1 MQVDHVSLAV
11 PYAKLEAEVA
21 FLTSSMAHMGLKEWM
36 RPHPAVVGMGS
47 RSPFLWVSGVD
58 NARNEIVEDG
68 NRIMKVHLALTAKGK
83 FRGPTLNSLHA
94 ISIRYRFHLKFME
107 QAN

>member
-11 PYAKLEAEVA
+11 PYAKLDAEVT
-21 FLTSSMAHMGLKEWM
+21 FLTSSMAHMGLKELM

-47 RSPFLWVSGVD
+47 SSPFLWVSGVD

-68 NRIMKVHLALTAKGK
+68 NRILKVHLAITAKSKSGAC
-83 FRGPTLNSLHA
+83 PE
-94 ISIRYRFHLKFME
+94 Y
-107 QAN
+107 